1 MFEGVSHYGV
11 GDLEALA
18 KETHK
23 FESRYLDS
31 MIAPYTP
38 ENRHIYIE
46 RSPFHHI
53 ERFSC
58 PIAFFQGDEDKVKD
72 CVLLFQIGCCQ
83 VGFVV
88 CLWLCALA
96 AFLAAKSM
104 QSYRSDLPSHFE
116 YIFKNQTV
124 LFYFIFFTFVTMCL
138 SDSAA

>member
-1 MFEGVSHYGV
+1 M
-11 GDLEALA
+11 EALA

-38 ENRHIYIE
+38 ENQHIYIE

-53 ERFSC
+53 DRFSC

-83 VGFVV
+83 IGFVV
-88 CLWLCALA
+88 CLRLYVPPQWLYSSFSGCQINVIIIIIRSVAKVYIE
-96 AFLAAKSM
+96 FLS
-104 QSYRSDLPSHFE
+104 
-116 YIFKNQTV
+116 
-124 LFYFIFFTFVTMCL
+124 FI
-138 SDSAA
+138 